1 MRRAAVLHMK
11 REGLP
16 LKEGARLLKIS
27 AGTLRGWKRRW
38 IKGTLGPNML
48 GRPRYEC
55 SSEEVLMIR
64 GLAKVVGHKVSVR
77 YLRERMW
84 WMPRVVMEREVRAYK
99 RQCRRERR
107 NGLEKLDWL
116 GAGRGWVLDW
126 TEPEAPVDGVFDTIL
141 AVRDLGAGCTLMS
154 LPAEGKSGHLAA
166 LVMEHLCKAH
176 NPPLFVKTDGGGE
189 FREKGFCAVLSRHGV
204 VKLVSPPYYPPYN
217 GAIEAGIGSLKTHA
231 WHHAAAEGR
240 VGHLTCD
247 DVEAG
252 RLIANETSRPWGPK
266 GPSPNEVWK
275 NRTCISDD
283 ERTAFLEIVLGNR
296 AQCVRLAE
304 DSPRKIKADERHAI
318 ERSLVAGGY
327 LVVAGRGNPIG
338 VF

>member
-64 GLAKVVGHKVSVR
+64 VLAKVVGHKVSVR

-141 AVRDLGAGCTLMS
+141 VVRDLGSSKQLLS
-154 LPAEGKSGHLAA
+154 LPVEAKSGHAA
-166 LVMEHLCKAH
+166 AQAMEGLCKVH

-189 FREKGFCAVLSRHGV
+189 FREKGFCAILSRHGV

-275 NRTCISDD
+275 ARTPISDAERD
-283 ERTAFLEIVLGNR
+283 EFLKLLEANRPPCDNPDARTK
-296 AQCVRLAE
+296 
-304 DSPRKIKADERHAI
+304 RKIKSDERHAI
-318 ERSLVAGGY
+318 ERTLVAGGY
-327 LVVAGRGNPIG
+327 LVVAGRENPIG